1 MEEGILFREEHY
13 WINTETKNPGWF
25 ALRKFLITSTAA
37 YNLVI
42 WSDHYTNTEEESLQN
57 CIGILSKEDDE
68 SKLIEQNLD
77 MQFKS
82 DKELL
87 KLNGPELKLLYR
99 KYGRVV
105 SDNKEALAER
115 IWSVPASFEK
125 ENSTLLENVCTNW
138 FMKPL

>member
-1 MEEGILFREEHY
+1 
-13 WINTETKNPGWF
+13 
-25 ALRKFLITSTAA
+25 
-37 YNLVI
+37 
-42 WSDHYTNTEEESLQN
+42 
-57 CIGILSKEDDE
+57 
-68 SKLIEQNLD
+68 

-82 DKELL
+82 NKELL